1 MSETNFITHEKGA
14 EEIIRKELVEKVYKK
29 YYKCDDNK
37 CIHFSECSEK
47 ALKKY
52 IVDWDSSYA
61 AKVGDNYPLKINGKE
76 VRIVVVGKESKH
88 KGVPCDRPAY
98 LNEANNLH
106 YVRTYEILCEM
117 LNYNWKDGRIEDCN
131 NYSDMSDSN
140 LSAFALTNRY
150 RCAFKKVKG
159 DTSAINYKKQTANCL
174 NILREELEIL
184 KPTVLVIQNSSF
196 NAKNLFNQAESV
208 DQVKNLYYDRGRNCY
223 IIITV
228 HPSREHFLGK
238 IKKEEVTKDFSS
250 AVKYLRKEGR
260 LPKEDERTTEALEN
274 IDPRIT

>member
-14 EEIIRKELVEKVYKK
+14 DEKIRKELVEKVYKK

-37 CIHFSECSEK
+37 CIFFSECSEK

-76 VRIVVVGKESKH
+76 VRIVVVGKESKC
-88 KGVPCDRPAY
+88 KGVPYDKPAY

-117 LNYNWKDGRIEDCN
+117 LNYNWQEGKIKTGN
-131 NYSDMSDSN
+131 NYSNMPDSD
-140 LSAFALTNRY
+140 LSAFVLTNRY
-150 RCAFKKVKG
+150 RCAFKKVKCG
-159 DTSAINYKKQTANCL
+159 TSTINYKKQTANCL

-184 KPTVLVIQNSSF
+184 KPTVLVIQNSNF
-196 NAKNLFNQAESV
+196 NVKNLFNQAETV
-208 DQVKNLYYDRGRNCY
+208 DKVKNLYYDQDRNCY

-228 HPSREHFLGK
+228 HPSREHYLGK
-238 IKKEEVTKDFSS
+238 NEKEKVMKDFSN
-250 AVKYLRKEGR
+250 AIKYLREEGR
-260 LPKEDERTTEALEN
+260 LPKENEDTTEEIN
-274 IDPRIT
+274 KIDPRYT